1 MSNTTGAYAVALT
14 AQQFLIQDAGN
25 PARGWGLFGAFTK
38 SDANPTP
45 LGLSFLFGIGGNSL
59 LPNRPDDRFGLSYS
73 RFGMSEV
80 LKAEISPLLR
90 DEFLIEG
97 FYNVSITRWF
107 RITADVQYVRPASE
121 GFPHGLFAGLQ
132 TYIKF

>member
-1 MSNTTGAYAVALT
+1 M
-14 AQQFLIQDAGN
+14 QQYLVQDSGN

-45 LGLSFLFGIGGNSL
+45 LGVSFLLGVGGNSL
-59 LPNRPDDRFGLSYS
+59 LPNRPDDRFGVSYS

-80 LKAEISPLLR
+80 LKRAIFPLLR
-90 DEFLIEG
+90 DEWLIEG
-97 FYNVSITRWF
+97 FYNISITQWF
-107 RITADVQYVRPASE
+107 RNTADLQYVRPATE
-121 GFPHGLFAGLQ
+121 EFPDGLFAGLQ